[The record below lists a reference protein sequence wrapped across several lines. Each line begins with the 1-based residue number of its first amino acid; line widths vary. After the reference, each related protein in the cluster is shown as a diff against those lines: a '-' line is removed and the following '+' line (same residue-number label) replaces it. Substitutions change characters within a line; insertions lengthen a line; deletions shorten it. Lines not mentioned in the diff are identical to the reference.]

1 MRIIEDKTY
10 YKMSKLVEL
19 SNLNN
24 HTISF
29 YDKKGLLPNTVSTSK
44 NMKYYPEITITVL
57 NLIKYFKDNLN
68 FSIDYIK
75 ELFDYYQINF
85 ENRSDLI
92 LQSIQ
97 MLSNEIK
104 NPILKKDLLN
114 KNIDEAIKLDLLDDK
129 EVYFKTEIEVLD
141 TFNELKKYDVSTEL
155 ISQYVKTSKNL
166 ALLEKELTNKVLEK
180 NGFLPEVLVLDIL
193 NKFKPYIF
201 NRHTIL
207 EFKNHPIKNSL
218 ND

>member
-1 MRIIEDKTY
+1 MKIIENKTY

-44 NMKYYPEITITVL
+44 NMKYYPAITITVL

-129 EVYFKTEIEVLD
+129 EVYFKTEIEVLN
-141 TFNELKKYDVSTEL
+141 TFNELKKYEVSTEL

-207 EFKNHPIKNSL
+207 EFNKEI
-218 ND
+218 

>member
-1 MRIIEDKTY
+1 MKTIEDKTY

-207 EFKNHPIKNSL
+207 EFKKES
-218 ND
+218 

>member
-1 MRIIEDKTY
+1 VKTIEDKTY

-207 EFKNHPIKNSL
+207 EFKKES
-218 ND
+218 

>member
-1 MRIIEDKTY
+1 MKLIENKTY
-10 YKMSKLVEL
+10 YKMSELVEL

-75 ELFDYYQINF
+75 ELFDYYKINF

-114 KNIDEAIKLDLLDDK
+114 KNIDEAIKLDLFDDK

-193 NKFKPYIF
+193 NKFKPYVF

-207 EFKNHPIKNSL
+207 EFKKEIK
-218 ND
+218 

>member
-1 MRIIEDKTY
+1 MKLIENKTY
-10 YKMSKLVEL
+10 YKMSELVEL

-75 ELFDYYQINF
+75 ELFDYYKINF

-104 NPILKKDLLN
+104 NPILKKDLLD

-166 ALLEKELTNKVLEK
+166 ALLEKELTNKVFEK
-180 NGFLPEVLVLDIL
+180 DGFLPEVLVLDIL

-207 EFKNHPIKNSL
+207 EFKKEIK
-218 ND
+218 

>member
-1 MRIIEDKTY
+1 MKIIEDKSY

-207 EFKNHPIKNSL
+207 EFKKES
-218 ND
+218 

>member
-1 MRIIEDKTY
+1 MRIIENKTY

-141 TFNELKKYDVSTEL
+141 TFNELKKYDVSIEL

-207 EFKNHPIKNSL
+207 EFKKES
-218 ND
+218 

>member
-1 MRIIEDKTY
+1 MKTIEDKTY

-207 EFKNHPIKNSL
+207 EFKKEIK
-218 ND
+218 

>member
-207 EFKNHPIKNSL
+207 EFKKES
-218 ND
+218 

>member
-1 MRIIEDKTY
+1 MKTIEDKTY

-207 EFKNHPIKNSL
+207 EFRKES
-218 ND
+218 

>member
-1 MRIIEDKTY
+1 MKIIEYKTY

-129 EVYFKTEIEVLD
+129 EVYFKTEIEVLN

-193 NKFKPYIF
+193 NKFKPYVF

-207 EFKNHPIKNSL
+207 EFKKENQCKQ
-218 ND
+218 

>member
-1 MRIIEDKTY
+1 MKTIEDKTY

-193 NKFKPYIF
+193 NKFKPYVF
-201 NRHTIL
+201 NRYTIL
-207 EFKNHPIKNSL
+207 EFKKES
-218 ND
+218 

>member
-1 MRIIEDKTY
+1 MKIIEDKTY

-104 NPILKKDLLN
+104 NPILKKDLLD

-207 EFKNHPIKNSL
+207 EFKKAK
-218 ND
+218 

>member
-1 MRIIEDKTY
+1 MKIIEDKTY

-193 NKFKPYIF
+193 NKFKPYVF

-207 EFKNHPIKNSL
+207 EFKKENQCKQ
-218 ND
+218 

>member
-141 TFNELKKYDVSTEL
+141 TFNELKKYDVSAEL

-166 ALLEKELTNKVLEK
+166 ALLEKELASKVLEK
-180 NGFLPEVLVLDIL
+180 VGVLPEVLVLDIL

-207 EFKNHPIKNSL
+207 EFKKES
-218 ND
+218 

>member
-1 MRIIEDKTY
+1 MKIIENKTY
-10 YKMSKLVEL
+10 YKMSNLVEL

-29 YDKKGLLPNTVSTSK
+29 YDKKGLLPNTISTSK

-166 ALLEKELTNKVLEK
+166 ALLEKELTNKVFEK
-180 NGFLPEVLVLDIL
+180 DGFLPEVLVLDIL

-207 EFKNHPIKNSL
+207 EFKKEIKWKK
-218 ND
+218 

>member
-129 EVYFKTEIEVLD
+129 EVYFKIEIEVLD

-207 EFKNHPIKNSL
+207 EFKKES
-218 ND
+218 

>member
-68 FSIDYIK
+68 FSINYIK

-207 EFKNHPIKNSL
+207 EFKKES
-218 ND
+218 